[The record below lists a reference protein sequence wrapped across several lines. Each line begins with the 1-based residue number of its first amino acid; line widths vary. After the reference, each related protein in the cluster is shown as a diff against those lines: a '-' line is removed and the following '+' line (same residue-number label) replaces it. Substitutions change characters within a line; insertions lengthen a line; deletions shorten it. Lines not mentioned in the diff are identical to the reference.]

1 MLEKG
6 FIEKVKIFL
15 ARIKIRHIQANIRI
29 QNHEQIQGPIFH
41 RRCQKWSTNQNWIFS
56 ILSKAMQFIFKF
68 LNFIWRSNRFW
79 INNQTFCSKLFF
91 QDLCKFLCPHTVFSD
106 FFASTLLALLREK
119 ILLFADMTN
128 PNFLATRQKMIIHR
142 NWTAITLRNMTT
154 VMANYACMIAFFVD
168 KDSDF
173 FLFSE
178 VFSHPLFKKFRK
190 SLVEFFGHIYQ
201 IDFLISV
208 IKKFV
213 VLELGIVFGKWHF
226 SLLLEELVIC
236 QHLYLIHHTFQVKFL
251 GSLDT
256 WQGRDFQRWVLLL
269 PFLIFY
275 LFFWWYCISRISLDN
290 E

>member
-1 MLEKG
+1 MELIYLIEEFLLNLIFVKNQTEFSIRRITILLTKLIFNRKKIWFFHFTSTTDTVMLRIHRLHKESRTLMLEKG
-6 FIEKVKIFL
+6 FIEEVKIFL

-29 QNHEQIQGPIFH
+29 QNHEQIQVPIFH
-41 RRCQKWSTNQNWIFS
+41 RRRQKWSTNQNWIFS

-79 INNQTFCSKLFF
+79 LNNQTFCSKLLF

-154 VMANYACMIAFFVD
+154 FMANYPCMIAFFVD
-168 KDSDF
+168 EDSDF

-190 SLVEFFGHIYQ
+190 SLVDFFGHIYQ
-201 IDFLISV
+201 IDFLMSM

-213 VLELGIVFGKWHF
+213 VH
-226 SLLLEELVIC
+226 
-236 QHLYLIHHTFQVKFL
+236 
-251 GSLDT
+251 
-256 WQGRDFQRWVLLL
+256 R
-269 PFLIFY
+269 
-275 LFFWWYCISRISLDN
+275 
-290 E
+290 